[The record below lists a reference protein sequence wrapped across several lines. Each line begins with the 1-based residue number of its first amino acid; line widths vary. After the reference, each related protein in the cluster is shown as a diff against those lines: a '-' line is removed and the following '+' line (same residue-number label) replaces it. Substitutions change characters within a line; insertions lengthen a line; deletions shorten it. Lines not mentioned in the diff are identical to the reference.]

1 MIFSAIKSI
10 FLVGKFTFKIIKI
23 ILILG
28 FLWLIFTA
36 INSKIGIFS
45 PFVSILKAVFK
56 GIKGAFSLI
65 GLG

>member
-1 MIFSAIKSI
+1 MIFSAIKSL
-10 FLVGKFTFKIIKI
+10 FSVGKFTFKVIKL

-28 FLWLIFTA
+28 FLWLIFIA
-36 INSKIGIFS
+36 INSKIGILS
-45 PFVSILKAVFK
+45 PFASILKAVFK